1 MHTISLI
8 IIIIIIIIIE
18 YTQSGECSTM
28 FENCISAYCFRVAR
42 KNDSTVV
49 TASAML
55 RVTHERN
62 IGLITPQVQRCRNDR
77 IDSLAEQT

>member
-1 MHTISLI
+1 MHTIPVI
-8 IIIIIIIIIE
+8 IIIMVIIE
-18 YTQSGECSTM
+18 YAQSIECSTM
-28 FENCISAYCFRVAR
+28 FQNCINGYCFRVAR

-49 TASAML
+49 TANAML